1 MLQPRKQ
8 DGLKMTN
15 KEQKDKEDK
24 ENIIKMI
31 RDLKARGVHNS
42 VAVIEKYHY
51 ITLAK

>member
-1 MLQPRKQ
+1 MDKQ
-8 DGLKMTN
+8 
-15 KEQKDKEDK
+15 QKDKEDK

-31 RDLKARGVHNS
+31 RDLKVKELHNC